1 VGVGDLDLGVVKI
14 DCWLLDFVMT
24 RILILGGTGDSAKLI
39 PQLAALHNVETIAS
53 LAGRTPKPNVPI
65 VGRVRLGGFGGV
77 AGLAQYLQDEQV
89 DMLVDMTHPFAVQI
103 KHNAATAAAK
113 VGIPRVLFSRP
124 AWEKHPDDHWIEAK
138 DLEAAAAVLPSVAD
152 RVFLTIG
159 RQELSAFSQ
168 LRSHWFLMRMITQ
181 PEPTLRLPPG
191 EILFDQ
197 GPFDVL
203 NETELLKKYNIGAIV
218 SKNSGGN
225 AAYAKVIAAR
235 EMGMPIVM
243 IPRPPLPEGD
253 VVPDLERAVDWVKAK
268 MKK

>member
-1 VGVGDLDLGVVKI
+1 
-14 DCWLLDFVMT
+14 
-24 RILILGGTGDSAKLI
+24 
-39 PQLAALHNVETIAS
+39 
-53 LAGRTPKPNVPI
+53 
-65 VGRVRLGGFGGV
+65 
-77 AGLAQYLQDEQV
+77 
-89 DMLVDMTHPFAVQI
+89 
-103 KHNAATAAAK
+103 
-113 VGIPRVLFSRP
+113 
-124 AWEKHPDDHWIEAK
+124 
-138 DLEAAAAVLPSVAD
+138 
-152 RVFLTIG
+152 
-159 RQELSAFSQ
+159 
-168 LRSHWFLMRMITQ
+168 MRMITQ

-268 MKK
+268 MKN

>member
-1 VGVGDLDLGVVKI
+1 
-14 DCWLLDFVMT
+14 MT

-39 PQLAALHNVETIAS
+39 PQLAALPNVETIAS

-77 AGLAQYLQDEQV
+77 AGLAQYMKDEQV
-89 DMLVDMTHPFAVQI
+89 DLLVDVTHPFAVQI
-103 KHNAATAAAK
+103 KLNAAMAASN
-113 VGIPRVLFSRP
+113 VGVPRVLFSRSP
-124 AWEKHPDDHWIEAK
+124 WVRHPDDYWIEAGT
-138 DLEAAAAVLPSVAD
+138 LEEAADKLPEIAD

-159 RQELSAFSQ
+159 RQELSVFSK

-191 EILFDQ
+191 EILLDQ
-197 GPFDVL
+197 GPFDVAH
-203 NETELLKKYNIGAIV
+203 EKELLAHYRIGAIV

-225 AAYAKVIAAR
+225 AAYAKIIAAR
-235 EMGMPIVM
+235 EMGMPVVM

-253 VVPDLERAVDWVKAK
+253 VVADLDGAVAWVKQH
-268 MKK
+268 MN